1 MKNERG
7 LTLVELLAALAIVG
21 IIIAVIVSVLSTG
34 ASSAERTSSKQ
45 KLQQEANYI
54 LEAVRKEYL
63 ENSDELIILK
73 DGSTFSMIRG
83 TEARIL
89 SEGYQYELVFDG
101 IIDPAIDEE
110 FHLTVKD
117 GDFEFSIKTTLSKLR

>member
-21 IIIAVIVSVLSTG
+21 IIVAVIISVLSTG

-89 SEGYQYELVFDG
+89 SEGYKYELEFDG